1 MKTNI
6 YNEFKEITLK
16 YETTDVYKLKEIIE
30 EKFKNKEKEKEMF
43 LTEFKKLKP
52 LIVIE
57 MIVAIIMVFPATP
70 ILTKKIEP
78 IITIITILTIFF
90 SIIIIGNFKI
100 KKSNKLLKEKGFE
113 VKIDWF
119 DNKIVKEVKILE
131 KEKEIIEKIT
141 EIDNEIKVKINFE
154 NEIKELTFKYGI
166 NDINKLK
173 EKIEEKLEY
182 KEKENEIFS
191 KEYFK
196 IDTLKIIQLIS
207 IFFIV
212 IRFDSILDELLTKHG
227 IVTSSLVLAFFIST
241 IIKWNIVKKT
251 NKLLKEK
258 GFETKINST
267 NDYEEVKESLIIL
280 LKEKQ
285 FINKIKKM
293 KNEIN

>member
-1 MKTNI
+1 
-6 YNEFKEITLK
+6 
-16 YETTDVYKLKEIIE
+16 
-30 EKFKNKEKEKEMF
+30 MF